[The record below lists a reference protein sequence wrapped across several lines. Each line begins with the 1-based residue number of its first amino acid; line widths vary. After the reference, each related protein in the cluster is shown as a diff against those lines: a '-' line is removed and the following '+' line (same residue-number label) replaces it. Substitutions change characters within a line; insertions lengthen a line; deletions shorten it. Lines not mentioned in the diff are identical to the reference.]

1 MCFVK
6 AFCNFINC
14 LNFCLI
20 GKMKTCYHPILSILL
35 AIDCMGLSSYNCK
48 YCQFTPCWTELWN
61 YLCILFKLWK
71 KWKYN
76 GSWKCKVQLHLF
88 QVFNIQRN
96 VENILDISLSY
107 TLEVQCN
114 SRKMITQAFTT
125 DNISEIGGL
134 SIGVLLGW
142 DKTNFL
148 LEHLKQSLCSFWKNL
163 TGRETWMWSHHPF
176 AEDHLLYGLR
186 AKVFPELFCQHN
198 IWHCQCSR
206 LWIVI

>member
-1 MCFVK
+1 MSQLLSYWKNENLLPSYLVNSFGNRLHGSVLLQLQ
-6 AFCNFINC
+6 ILPIYPL
-14 LNFCLI
+14 LNW
-20 GKMKTCYHPILSILL
+20 
-35 AIDCMGLSSYNCK
+35 D
-48 YCQFTPCWTELWN
+48 

-142 DKTNFL
+142 DITNFL
-148 LEHLKQSLCSFWKNL
+148 LEHLKQSLCSFWKNM

-186 AKVFPELFCQHN
+186 AEVFPELFCQHN
-198 IWHCQCSR
+198 IWHCRCSR